1 MGPIMIR
8 TRRLL
13 LGLAAGLPLLLL
25 SCIKGTGSS
34 SGATNGTALY
44 LFDGAASQIL
54 VWKDVSATYSAATT
68 PAADL
73 TLTSTALTR
82 SKPVAWGGMAVDTQ
96 RNLLYLLYQDGS
108 VIRIQQ
114 LRSQTGTIQSSNLVV
129 FTVNNTSPLPG
140 SVFGQ
145 LALDSQTD
153 TLYACESGT
162 SSSSRVWAVS
172 QPDAVANGSA
182 ASSAI
187 VTDDE
192 SGTGSVGAA
201 AGQGVVFGYFAG
213 GNQVIT
219 GGGLNTYNGP
229 RLRKGT
235 SSAFVPGSVL
245 IGDTTGLDQSA
256 TGSLALDT
264 ANNMLFVGLDTG
276 STTANSPTAGA
287 PVLAFQTGQFGLQ
300 PNQQPKFWLG
310 TPSTG
315 AIMVLSHAGTKAWLV
330 ALQGTKSAGIQTILV
345 WQQPASGV
353 AAKAIAIGPSSAQY
367 LAVTMDGSGS

>member
-1 MGPIMIR
+1 MIR
-8 TRRLL
+8 TRHLL
-13 LGLAAGLPLLLL
+13 LGLTAALPLLLV

-34 SGATNGTALY
+34 SGATNGTVLY

-54 VWKDVSATYSAATT
+54 VWKDLSTAYSAATT

-82 SKPVAWGGMAVDTQ
+82 SQPVAWGGMTVDTQ
-96 RNLLYLLYQDGS
+96 RNHLYLLYQDGS
-108 VIRIQQ
+108 VIRIDQ
-114 LRSQTGTIQSSNLVV
+114 LRSQSGTIISSNLAV
-129 FTVNNTSPLPG
+129 FTLDSSQRLTG

-145 LALDSQTD
+145 LALDAQND
-153 TLYACESGT
+153 KLYACEHGTSGT
-162 SSSSRVWAVS
+162 SRVWAVS
-172 QPDAVANGSA
+172 QPDAIANSGVAAFATVS
-182 ASSAI
+182 
-187 VTDDE
+187 DDE

-201 AGQGVVFGYFAG
+201 AGQGAVFGYFAG
-213 GNQVIT
+213 GNQVIS
-219 GGGLNTYNGP
+219 GISTYNGP

-235 SSAFVPGSVL
+235 SGAFVPGNVL

-264 ANNMLFVGLDTG
+264 ANSMLFVGLDAG

-287 PVLAFQTGQFGLQ
+287 PVLAFQTGQFGLA

-310 TPSTG
+310 SSSTG
-315 AIMVLSHAGTKAWLV
+315 AIMALSHAGTKAWLV
-330 ALQGTKSAGIQTILV
+330 GLQGSKSAGIQTILV

-353 AAKAIAIGPSSAQY
+353 AAKALVIGPSSAQY
-367 LAVTMDGSGS
+367 LAAALDGSGS